1 MRGKDVQTG
10 RENPCNRQVSVP
22 FLAGFGMS
30 AGRNHHRAKR
40 LLREHPNATTLT
52 EAYENVPVQI
62 NLTDPSLPA
71 KEI

>member
-1 MRGKDVQTG
+1 VLDETII
-10 RENPCNRQVSVP
+10 
-22 FLAGFGMS
+22 
-30 AGRNHHRAKR
+30 RAKR
-40 LLREHPNATTLT
+40 LLHEHPNATTLT